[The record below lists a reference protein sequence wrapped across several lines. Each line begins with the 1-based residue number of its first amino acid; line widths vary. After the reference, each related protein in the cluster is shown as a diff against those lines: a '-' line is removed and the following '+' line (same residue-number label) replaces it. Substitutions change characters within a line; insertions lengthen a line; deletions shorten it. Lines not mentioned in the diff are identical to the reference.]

1 MTVELLKL
9 PPTVSAPEPSESELP
24 LDDSEMLSSPFPPLT
39 LSPPVVDKLSAIH
52 DLVHGNKLP
61 DKVLVPDQSAA

>member
-1 MTVELLKL
+1 MGLL
-9 PPTVSAPEPSESELP
+9 
-24 LDDSEMLSSPFPPLT
+24 DMYPFI
-39 LSPPVVDKLSAIH
+39 LSPVVIEKLSAIH